1 MTTPN
6 GISINGT
13 FGKFIA
19 AVVIA
24 LLIAG
29 VVGIWNMNGTMN
41 RLVATV
47 DFIRATQMDMAKDV
61 RENTE
66 RIYRYRNE

>member
-1 MTTPN
+1 MTAESSIT
-6 GISINGT
+6 INGA

-19 AVVIA
+19 ATVIV
-24 LLIAG
+24 LLSAG
-29 VVGIWNMNGTMN
+29 VIGIWNMNGTMN

-47 DFIRATQMDMAKDV
+47 DFIRAAQIEMAKDV
-61 RENTE
+61 EDNTE

>member
-1 MTTPN
+1 MPSVN
-6 GISINGT
+6 SVVINGT

-19 AVVIA
+19 PTVIV
-24 LLIAG
+24 LLTAG
-29 VVGIWNMNGTMN
+29 VIGIWNMNGTMN

-47 DFIRATQMDMAKDV
+47 DFIRATQIEMAIEV
-61 RENTE
+61 QENTD

>member
-1 MTTPN
+1 MN
-6 GISINGT
+6 SSIIINGT

-19 AVVIA
+19 AVVVI
-24 LLIAG
+24 LLAAG

-47 DFIRATQMDMAKDV
+47 DFIRATQIEMAKDV
-61 RENTE
+61 EDNTD
-66 RIYRYRNE
+66 RIYRYRRDSL